1 MMFVDETKKAIDII
15 MLKDKNP
22 KAMGVVEALVFYYKA
37 SLIPLILTA
46 IVGAIMGTVVGG
58 TLVTFASLFSH
69 SAILGGLLGLLSTG
83 LIVLVIIFVIILFW
97 IIIPIGFLIDAI
109 IYHIFGKL
117 LRQFKQ
123 GYNATLSAMVYAS
136 MVSVVLFFLLGIPIL
151 GFLVGIIVSIWGLVS
166 IIVWLARFQKISWV
180 MSLVVLIVTWI
191 VLFILI
197 LLFFGISLGIA

>member
-15 MLKDKNP
+15 MLKDNNP
-22 KAMGVVEALVFYYKA
+22 KAMSVGEALAFYYKA
-37 SLIPLILTA
+37 SLIPLILTMIVAA
-46 IVGAIMGTVVGG
+46 ILGTEVGG
-58 TLVTFASLFSH
+58 TLGTIISLFSH
-69 SAILGGLLGLLSTG
+69 SAILSGLTGLLSG
-83 LIVLVIIFVIILFW
+83 VLAVLAVVLVVILFW
-97 IIIPIGFLIDAI
+97 IIIPIGFLIDAV

-123 GYNATLSAMVYAS
+123 GYNATLSAMIYAS
-136 MVSVVLFFLLGIPIL
+136 MVSVVLFFLFGTPIIGSL
-151 GFLVGIIVSIWGLVS
+151 IGIIAGIWALVS

-197 LLFFGISLGIA
+197 FLIFGIRLGIV